1 MTHWRSESRAKD
13 TLLEF
18 PHNKPLNYRKSNFT
32 LKFRPVTV
40 TRCDQLDM
48 VEDTGG
54 AMTTFSDMS
63 MMGHEQVVFCR
74 NDDVG
79 LRAIIAIHDT
89 TLGPALGGL
98 RLYNYANESEVQSW
112 FKVFTTRTLYIS

>member
-1 MTHWRSESRAKD
+1 MTHA
-13 TLLEF
+13 
-18 PHNKPLNYRKSNFT
+18 
-32 LKFRPVTV
+32 V
-40 TRCDQLDM
+40 QLDM
-48 VEDTGG
+48 LGQLGG
-54 AMTTFSDMS
+54 IMTTFADMS

-98 RLYNYANESEVQSW
+98 RLYNYANESDAIRDALRLSRGMTSFHERCSLGRTRGSLCG
-112 FKVFTTRTLYIS
+112 TTRSSS